1 MLRLA
6 VRYDMPTS
14 IGLALAALDVHEK
27 SIRKVEKLLLGDCLQ
42 LIRHKP
48 RQPSVVVVKPDPP
61 GYEENLVRHGR

>member
-14 IGLALAALDVHEK
+14 IALALAVNGK
-27 SIRKVEKLLLGDCLQ
+27 SICDVEKLLLGDCLQ

-48 RQPSVVVVKPDPP
+48 RQPSVVFVKPDPP